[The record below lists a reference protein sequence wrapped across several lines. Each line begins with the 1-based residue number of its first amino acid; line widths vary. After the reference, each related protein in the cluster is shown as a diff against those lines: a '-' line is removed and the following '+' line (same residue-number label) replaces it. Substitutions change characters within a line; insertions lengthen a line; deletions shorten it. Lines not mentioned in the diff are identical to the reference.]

1 MSIFATGNPL
11 DKYTKVVPVFFA
23 INNDYASYAATAM
36 HSLTRKCN
44 KNRYYRVIILHDGLS
59 LINRIRLRSLV
70 TKNVAIQFKKISN
83 SLYLKAIIRYCARKK
98 GVGDFFSSAV
108 YYYRFFIPR
117 LFPMYEKGIY
127 IDSDT
132 ILTGDIGE
140 LFDIELNDE
149 QVVAAMVDP
158 KVTTV
163 LEFREYVDNAVGVSH
178 DEYVNSGVILMD
190 FKKMRRMRFLST
202 LVDLIEKYNAD
213 LVAPDQDYLNV
224 ILRGKIK
231 NLETCWNVEP
241 VENLP
246 KNTKLVHFNLFN
258 KPWHYTDVP
267 CENLF
272 WNAAK
277 GTGFYGDLRR
287 QQEAFDESKQKEE
300 YEKVMALIKK
310 AERLSK
316 VKEPLIKLENEEPKK

>member
-11 DKYTKVVPVFFA
+11 DKYTKVVPVFMA
-23 INNDYASYAATAM
+23 INNAYAPYAAAAM
-36 HSLTRKCN
+36 HSLTKNCN
-44 KNRYYRVIILHDGLS
+44 QNRYYRVTILHDGLS
-59 LINRIRLRSLV
+59 LVSRIRLRSLV
-70 TKNVAIQFKKISN
+70 TRNVAIQFKKISN
-83 SLYLKAIIRYCARKK
+83 NLYLKAIIHYCAKRK
-98 GVGDFFSSAV
+98 GAGDFFSSAV

-117 LFPMYEKGIY
+117 LFPMYEKGVY

-140 LFDIELNDE
+140 LFDIELGE
-149 QVVAAMVDP
+149 EYVVAAMVDP
-158 KVTTV
+158 KVTAIP
-163 LEFREYVDNAVGVSH
+163 EFREYVDKAVGVPH